1 MASDVVSDDH
11 KAMWVSLVQTKPDPK
26 LVLLCLQNFLSRDS
40 TFSDGLINHP
50 YVVRRD
56 NITQQQ
62 WTVTGSI
69 RLYARE
75 KTAWSAA
82 HFIDLALRVGGPD
95 AGIQAARASKIFGVW
110 NPSGRFE
117 SSFSRSSIRNCLD
130 HKIILREIWP
140 SEDDGH
146 ELTPW
151 ANFRQASTDPPFM
164 KFKDATCIFC
174 ASVSERTFSYKTCF
188 VPYTFKHHMKTL
200 EST

>member
-146 ELTPW
+146 ELTP
-151 ANFRQASTDPPFM
+151 
-164 KFKDATCIFC
+164 
-174 ASVSERTFSYKTCF
+174 
-188 VPYTFKHHMKTL
+188 
-200 EST
+200 